1 MTLIFSWVRFIDEIF
16 FRIPFSS
23 ASHAH
28 PSKEE
33 IRSTK
38 GSYSGVNI
46 IARVAKPLKSRE
58 SHIFADICKPITHQ
72 TIELE
77 NCSNP
82 LQIQKFFRFGFGVF
96 WRWRHN
102 EGMFWKFGRL
112 WPALGPNP
120 LTHSFDILL
129 LKTRSKST
137 SIEPLIDLLAYL

>member
-82 LQIQKFFRFGFGVF
+82 LQIQKFFALDLGFSGGDVTMRACFGNLAV
-96 WRWRHN
+96 
-102 EGMFWKFGRL
+102 FGRP
-112 WPALGPNP
+112 WAP
-120 LTHSFDILL
+120 TH
-129 LKTRSKST
+129 
-137 SIEPLIDLLAYL
+137 